1 MTRILAIAEHV
12 ISDAQSTE
20 NMDEFN
26 EPAATAGDQAEED
39 IRAGYSVITL
49 DRNTHVDALMER
61 YRTHQEG

>member
-20 NMDEFN
+20 NRDAFN
-26 EPAATAGDQAEED
+26 ASAAITGDQAEED
-39 IRAGYSVITL
+39 IRAGYSVTTL
-49 DRNTHVDALMER
+49 DRNTHIDALIER